1 VNDLDL
7 LVVGGGGGGTRG
19 RCAYSW
25 GPGGGGGGVAEL
37 LNFSVTSASSVT
49 VKVGS
54 GGTGSANCD
63 TTTQGTSGGQSSV
76 AVAADS
82 LSVVANGGTSP
93 YTGTGMTSAP
103 GGVSGSTIVNGTTT
117 AGKSGGSV
125 TWDGSGNCSWYG
137 CNAGG
142 GGGAGGA
149 GNGLN
154 AGTGVLSTLTNSKF
168 GGGGAG
174 RTDSTF
180 GTADSN
186 AGKSAS
192 VCSAAANSGA
202 GGADCGSYA
211 GNGGSGY
218 VYLRYLPGPTS
229 TSTGNQTISIGQT
242 ASFSVTATK
251 TSTLTTASFSYQWQ
265 KSTNGGTSW
274 SDIPGATAATYSTGN
289 QSSLSNNG
297 ARYRAKITQTGTT
310 GSVAPTSFSYSSPA
324 ALTVTA
330 EPLLSY
336 NFSDINTFDS
346 SAGNAIGD
354 LSTSGTYDGLLRA
367 GSNSSSAS
375 YEPALGALSFP
386 GGANTSGPYATI
398 ESGISSSTFAA
409 NGMTF
414 DFEANFGAQADYWE
428 RLIELGDGNG
438 NTIMVQRQDST
449 AILQVEIY
457 NDGVSQGYCSLANAI
472 PTTGNAMARWT
483 ISLDGSVCKI
493 WKNAASSPEA
503 SVSYSGKP
511 LTGKTWT
518 TGYLGKSFW
527 NGASSF
533 EGKLRSMRIYSGVL
547 TPAEIPAF
555 SYKTVTYDSNG
566 QGSASTT
573 AYTSGTVRTPAA
585 LSRVGYDFA
594 GWNTQVGGGGTNY
607 SAGATFTPTAD
618 TTLYAKWTPK
628 TYTVTYD
635 YNGATNNNLTVSN
648 TYTTGGSVIVLP
660 NPNKYGFVFS
670 GWYKDAAF
678 TNYLNTGGTIYG
690 PSDSSTSITLYAKWT
705 AVNQILNYS
714 ASDINSY
721 ENSVSTTAINDMSPG
736 GTLDG
741 SLTAGTSNVLP
752 GFDAATGKWTFP
764 GGGHFASPFA
774 LVSNSISTTTF
785 NTNGITID
793 FEADFGS
800 ADNSWERL
808 IDFGSAAPPTISNNL
823 FVGRYGI
830 SDDLI
835 IDVTSGSTS
844 LGQCRA
850 EGIID
855 ELAVM
860 ARYTL
865 TLDGSTCRIWK
876 NGAPQTV
883 TASSG
888 GNTMLPPTGASWTSN
903 FIGKSHWT
911 ADENLEGSIKSL
923 RIFSGALTP
932 DQVGPLTYKT
942 VTFGLNGGTST
953 QPSAGYTSG
962 ALRLPAAATRAG
974 YTFTGWNTQADGN
987 GTSRTAAASY
997 SPSASET
1004 LYAAWTANTYTV
1016 TYDYNGANNN
1026 NLTVSNS
1033 FTSGGNA
1040 IVLPNPTKTGYR
1052 FAGWYSDSGLNTSVG
1067 TGTYSPTGATTAIT
1081 LYAKWVLATLVLSY
1095 NLSDTTSY
1103 VYGGGASINDLS
1115 SGGTFDATL
1124 NAGSGGASATYSDAN
1139 GSLLFAGG
1147 ATNSGP
1153 YVSLPSITSAQFA
1166 SSGMTLDFEA
1176 DFGAVAD
1183 SWESLVNL
1191 SVSGGNGNVLYV
1203 GRRGTGSEIIFE
1215 VYNGSSS
1222 AGFCS
1227 YAGIPTS
1234 GHTTNRWTFSI
1245 DGTTCRIWK
1254 DGTLVSSAAMSAKP
1268 LSGLTWASNYIAR
1281 SNTSTAS
1288 FEGAVRS
1295 LRIFA
1300 GAYTPDEI
1308 GAFNY
1313 KTISYDTNAGSSV
1326 IASTRYT
1333 SGSVKLPAGPT
1344 RSGYT
1349 FTGWYSSSAAS
1360 TLVGAVGATY
1370 TPSTDT
1376 TLYAGWAAT
1385 TYTVTFKANDG
1396 LSTAD
1401 ITQTVTDGVSVALRS
1416 NTFTKSNSTFMGW
1429 NTAANGSGTSYSN
1442 AQSITPSAN
1451 LTLYAIW
1458 EPNATI
1464 TFDSNG
1470 GSTVATVSH
1479 VPYAAI
1485 PSNYVGLAKPSN
1497 PTKSGKLFGGWS
1509 VTETANNG
1517 DVANIISWPREYESS
1532 GSSETLYAVWL
1543 DACSVTSTS
1552 FTGTGTTD
1560 ISSATYGETGKKYL
1574 RYRFNTVGTCGW
1586 VVPDEV
1592 SKVDAVVVG
1601 GGGGGSYGNRAGGGG
1616 AGSLMVTNLSGH
1628 AVTAGLVVPIQ
1639 IGSGGAHDVI
1649 SGLGANGNPSIFD
1662 YVFANGGGA
1671 GAGGQTSRQIA
1682 AAGGSGGG
1690 GANACAAT
1698 GTAGGSSLRTISG
1711 WSGFANV
1718 GGNGKAVTCDTAG
1731 GAGGGGAGGVGQN
1744 SGNGGASL
1752 TRFGIELAGGGGGW
1766 IGGSAFK
1773 SGGGTV
1779 GGDWTGTGC
1788 TATIASTSNNAVANT
1803 GSGGGACGDGAAG
1816 TIVLQFIAPTYT
1828 ATYSYDSATGG
1839 NSVTSADYTMA
1850 SVALTLPSPTKTGYV
1865 FDGWYSDAGLTTL
1878 VGAAG
1883 ASYSPSADITLYAK
1897 WSTAP
1902 NQTVVFDANGGSGSM
1917 TSQVANVA
1925 TNLMANTFTRSGY
1938 TFAGWATAAN
1948 GSGTQYADQASYPF
1962 TSGTTLYAKW
1972 SAIPNKT
1979 VTFDA
1984 NDGTGTPATSTQA
1997 ANVATNLTANA
2008 FTRSGYTF
2016 TGWNTAANGSGTAYA
2031 NQATYSFAA
2040 DTRLY
2045 AQWTAVNYSITY
2057 NSGSHNS
2064 GSVPTD
2070 SANYN
2075 IGNSVAILGN
2085 SGTLARTG
2093 YTFAGWTVASDG
2105 SGTVLV
2111 SGSTLTMGSANIN
2124 VYAKWTANT
2133 YTISY
2138 NTNGAT
2144 GSPAD
2149 ATASYTTAGTAVTL
2163 SAVGTM
2169 AKAGHTFNG
2178 WATTAS
2184 GTPIAGTY
2192 TTTANVT
2199 LYAQWSI
2206 NTISVTYDKGIA
2218 SSATFNTFPG
2228 SAQTGNYGTRVN
2240 LNATVDLS
2248 VTIGSDVYQF
2258 FGWNDGNTIYAAG
2271 TSYLLDS
2278 NVTMT
2283 AVWVQVFAV
2292 RYSFNGGT
2300 AALNTS
2306 AVDVECLVAGNR
2318 CTDQQVIT
2326 LHAAPSR
2333 TGYTFAGWNDQ
2344 NGTNFAAGSSLTVT
2358 SSSYL
2363 LYAQWT
2369 PVSYTV
2375 TYAGNGGTTANT
2387 QANQNIGDRF
2397 TVGAA
2402 ANRTGYDF
2410 SGWSDGTNTYAA
2422 GATYVVGSS
2431 NVTLTAQWTPK
2442 VYTVTY
2448 DWNGGSGS
2456 AVADANYTVGTTGIT
2471 LPGITDQVKDGYTF
2485 GGWSTTNGGVA
2496 ISSPFVPTGNTTLFA
2511 VWGTGSYVIT
2521 YAPELGTVSTSTVNV
2536 ANGNSINLETP
2547 TRQGFVFDGWFT
2559 AQTGGTRVGGGNS
2572 QFTPAASRTLH
2583 ARWTQASIYGI
2594 PVGNLSRLGS
2604 INASNSANSTYSGSN
2619 GNSSV
2624 AVNVPSGAL
2633 PAGTAVNIDMISDN
2647 SHASGLIN
2655 GDKTFILSVAVSW
2668 LAGDGTVPDTASGK
2682 AISVTL
2688 NNADIKAGALIY
2700 SIQGTSVVL
2709 LGTAT
2714 QDGTVTFQLTQ
2725 DPGIYVVATSPSAP
2739 QNPTSSVTSSSA
2751 TITWQAPSSDGGD
2764 AITGYT
2770 VTLNNNATCTT
2781 TGALSCTI
2789 NGLSAGTTYT
2799 YTVSATNSVGTSPT
2813 ASGSFSIAA
2822 NQTVTFNANGGSG
2835 TMSSQAANTSTA
2847 LTANTFSRTGYSF
2860 TGWNTAANG
2869 SGTAYSDGSTYAFSA
2884 GTTLYAQWSGSTYTV
2899 TYDYNSATVQNG
2911 PSSSGFTSGGTAI
2924 SLPSPTKTGFSF
2936 DGWYTDSGFSTLL
2949 GAGGYSYS
2957 PTSSVTLYAKFTALP
2972 NQTVIFDANGGTGT
2986 MSNQVTNA
2994 ATALTTNTFTQTG
3007 YTFAGWNTAANGS
3020 GTAYA
3025 DGATFAFTAG
3035 ATLYAQWTLIPVTPP
3050 APTPVTPPA
3059 PQVERPDAPTNVTAT
3074 ANGDSITVSWSAPT
3088 FTGGSA
3094 IVDYRVTSSSGM
3106 ACITTATSCTFNG
3119 VNKDVSYS
3127 FTVTANN
3134 GTRVSNASSASN
3146 TVLIPSQL
3154 INQRSLTVS
3163 GSQSA
3168 RGAAVKVVVTG
3179 GSTAGPIIFEVANG
3193 TATGCAI
3200 DGEGLLT
3207 ATTSGTCVV
3216 TATMLGDFI
3225 YKPVSASTTITFLRA
3240 LVAQTPLVVSAS
3252 GTTTVALSTTGGS
3265 GSGAVSYSVTSGST
3279 ACVLSGN
3286 LLTVAKTGTCLV
3298 TATKAADDV
3307 YEATTSA
3314 TITVSVAAAKPAV
3327 VTPAPVVK
3335 VPPIKHVVAVAPSG
3349 KPVLVGIQIVKPVI
3363 FGPDSAKLD
3372 AGDLKQLR
3380 AAATLAKSKNMD
3392 VLVTGF
3398 VKSAGKTTLFE
3409 KLLASSRAKTV
3420 ATYLRKLG
3428 VNVAIQYAGYGAY
3441 NKLAPSSSDRRV
3453 EIRWVAND

>member
-1 VNDLDL
+1 LQI
-7 LVVGGGGGGTRG
+7 
-19 RCAYSW
+19 
-25 GPGGGGGGVAEL
+25 
-37 LNFSVTSASSVT
+37 F
-49 VKVGS
+49 
-54 GGTGSANCD
+54 
-63 TTTQGTSGGQSSV
+63 Q
-76 AVAADS
+76 
-82 LSVVANGGTSP
+82 
-93 YTGTGMTSAP
+93 
-103 GGVSGSTIVNGTTT
+103 
-117 AGKSGGSV
+117 
-125 TWDGSGNCSWYG
+125 DGATKGYC
-137 CNAGG
+137 
-142 GGGAGGA
+142 
-149 GNGLN
+149 L
-154 AGTGVLSTLTNSKF
+154 
-168 GGGGAG
+168 
-174 RTDSTF
+174 
-180 GTADSN
+180 
-186 AGKSAS
+186 
-192 VCSAAANSGA
+192 AANSI
-202 GGADCGSYA
+202 
-211 GNGGSGY
+211 
-218 VYLRYLPGPTS
+218 PTS
-229 TSTGNQTISIGQT
+229 DTSIHR
-242 ASFSVTATK
+242 F
-251 TSTLTTASFSYQWQ
+251 
-265 KSTNGGTSW
+265 
-274 SDIPGATAATYSTGN
+274 
-289 QSSLSNNG
+289 
-297 ARYRAKITQTGTT
+297 
-310 GSVAPTSFSYSSPA
+310 
-324 ALTVTA
+324 
-330 EPLLSY
+330 
-336 NFSDINTFDS
+336 
-346 SAGNAIGD
+346 
-354 LSTSGTYDGLLRA
+354 
-367 GSNSSSAS
+367 
-375 YEPALGALSFP
+375 
-386 GGANTSGPYATI
+386 
-398 ESGISSSTFAA
+398 
-409 NGMTF
+409 
-414 DFEANFGAQADYWE
+414 
-428 RLIELGDGNG
+428 
-438 NTIMVQRQDST
+438 
-449 AILQVEIY
+449 
-457 NDGVSQGYCSLANAI
+457 
-472 PTTGNAMARWT
+472 T
-483 ISLDGSVCKI
+483 ISLDGTNCRIYKDGSSLTTTMTYYNGGTVFKLLPGKSMANNYIGKADWGVPALEGKIRSV
-493 WKNAASSPEA
+493 AL
-503 SVSYSGKP
+503 YSG
-511 LTGKTWT
+511 
-518 TGYLGKSFW
+518 
-527 NGASSF
+527 A
-533 EGKLRSMRIYSGVL
+533 L
-547 TPAEIPAF
+547 TPTQIGSPA
-555 SYKTVTYDSNG
+555 YKTVTYNSNG

-585 LSRVGYDFA
+585 LTWAGYDFG
-594 GWNTQVGGGGTNY
+594 GWNTQAGGGGTNY

-618 TTLYAKWTPK
+618 TTLYAKWTAK

-635 YNGATNNNLTVSN
+635 YDGATNNNLTLSN

-678 TNYLNTGGTIYG
+678 TNYLNTGGTNYG
-690 PSDSSTSITLYAKWT
+690 PSEQSTSITLYAKWT
-705 AVNQILNYS
+705 AVNQILSYS

-721 ENSVSTTAINDMSPG
+721 ENSVSTTAINDISPG

-741 SLTAGTSNVLP
+741 SLASGTSNVLP

-764 GGGHFASPFA
+764 GGGHSVSPFA
-774 LVSNSISTTTF
+774 QVSNNINTTTF
-785 NTNGITID
+785 NTNGITLD
-793 FEADFGS
+793 FEVDFG
-800 ADNSWERL
+800 DTDDQWERVF
-808 IDFGSAAPPTISNNL
+808 DFGSAAPGTISNNL
-823 FVGRYGI
+823 HVARRDY
-830 SDDLI
+830 SDDLFVEI
-835 IDVTSGSTS
+835 WSGTSST
-844 LGQCRA
+844 GTCQA
-850 EGIID
+850 NGIID
-855 ELAVM
+855 ELSTM
-860 ARYTL
+860 NRYTI

-876 NGAPQTV
+876 NGVAQTV
-883 TASSG
+883 TTGGS
-888 GNTMLPPTGASWTSN
+888 GNTMKPPTGQVWSN
-903 FIGKSHWT
+903 NLIGKSHWT
-911 ADENLEGSIKSL
+911 ADANLEGAIKSL

-942 VTFGLNGGTST
+942 VTYGLNGGTSAA
-953 QPSAGYTSG
+953 PSAGYTSG

-997 SPSASET
+997 SPAASET

-1026 NLTVSNS
+1026 NLTVSNT

-1040 IVLPNPTKTGYR
+1040 IVLPNPTKTGYK
-1052 FAGWYSDSGLNTSVG
+1052 FAGWFSDSGLNTSVG

-1081 LYAKWVLATLVLSY
+1081 LYAKWTLANLVISY
-1095 NLSDTTSY
+1095 NASDINSFDDS
-1103 VYGGGASINDLS
+1103 VGSAVNDLS
-1115 SGGTFDATL
+1115 PGGTYDGL
-1124 NAGSGGASATYSDAN
+1124 LSN
-1139 GSLLFAGG
+1139 GSNGVAPTFNSSKGAWSFTGG
-1147 ATNSGP
+1147 SSSSGP
-1153 YVSLPSITSAQFA
+1153 FAKVNANISTTGFNTNGITF
-1166 SSGMTLDFEA
+1166 DFEV
-1176 DFGAVAD
+1176 DFGDVDD
-1183 SWESLVNL
+1183 SWERVVDFSSLASTSTLSNNL
-1191 SVSGGNGNVLYV
+1191 LIGRSGTTDDLTIGLYY
-1203 GRRGTGSEIIFE
+1203 GATAQTACTA
-1215 VYNGSSS
+1215 
-1222 AGFCS
+1222 AGVIDELS
-1227 YAGIPTS
+1227 
-1234 GHTTNRWTFSI
+1234 TFSRFTVSL
-1245 DGTTCRIWK
+1245 DGTTCKIWK
-1254 DGTLVSSAAMSAKP
+1254 NGSLVHSVASSVKPVSGATWVSNLIGKGNVTSGGTL
-1268 LSGLTWASNYIAR
+1268 
-1281 SNTSTAS
+1281 
-1288 FEGAVRS
+1288 EGAVRS
-1295 LRIFA
+1295 LRIFQ
-1300 GAYTPDEI
+1300 GAYTPEE
-1308 GAFNY
+1308 ANTFNY

-1360 TLVGAVGATY
+1360 TLVGAAGATY

-1416 NTFTKSNSTFMGW
+1416 NTFTKSNSTFVGW
-1429 NTAANGSGTSYSN
+1429 YTQANRQGTPYSN
-1442 AQSITPSAN
+1442 AQNITPSAN
-1451 LTLYAIW
+1451 LTLYAAW
-1458 EPNATI
+1458 EDNATI

-1470 GSTVATVSH
+1470 GSAVATVSH

-1485 PSNYVGLAKPSN
+1485 PSSYVGLAKPTN

-1532 GSSETLYAVWL
+1532 GSSETLFAVWL

-1574 RYRFNTVGTCGW
+1574 RYRLNTVGTCGW

-1616 AGSLMVTNLSGH
+1616 AGSLMVTNSSGH

-1639 IGSGGAHDVI
+1639 IGAGGAHDAT

-1671 GAGGQTSRQIA
+1671 GAGGQTSRQTA

-1698 GTAGGSSLRTISG
+1698 GTAGGASLRTISG
-1711 WSGFANV
+1711 WSGFASV

-1766 IGGSAFK
+1766 IGGSVLK

-1883 ASYSPSADITLYAK
+1883 ASYTPSADITLYAK

-1902 NQTVVFDANGGSGSM
+1902 NQTVIFNANGGSGSM

-1925 TNLMANTFTRSGY
+1925 TNLTANTFTRSGY

-2016 TGWNTAANGSGTAYA
+2016 AGWNTAANGSGTAYA
-2031 NQATYSFAA
+2031 NQASYSFAA

-2045 AQWTAVNYSITY
+2045 AQWTAVNRTITY
-2057 NSGSHNS
+2057 SSGSHTS

-2070 SANYN
+2070 AATYI
-2075 IGNSVAILGN
+2075 IGNTVAILGN
-2085 SGTLARTG
+2085 SGSLARTG

-2111 SGSTLTMGSANIN
+2111 SGSTLTMGSANIT

-2133 YTISY
+2133 YTITY
-2138 NTNGAT
+2138 NANGAT
-2144 GSPAD
+2144 GSPTD
-2149 ATASYTTAGTAVTL
+2149 ATANYTTAGTAVTL
-2163 SAVGTM
+2163 STVGTM
-2169 AKAGHTFNG
+2169 VKAGHTFNG

-2240 LNATVDLS
+2240 LNSTVDLS

-2258 FGWNDGNTIYAAG
+2258 VGWNDGNTIYAAG

-2326 LHAAPSR
+2326 LHVAPSR
-2333 TGYTFAGWNDQ
+2333 TGYNFAGWKDQ
-2344 NGTNFAAGSSLTVT
+2344 NGTDFAAGANLTVT

-2387 QANQNIGDRF
+2387 QVNQNIGDRF

-2431 NVTLTAQWTPK
+2431 NITLTAQWTPK
-2442 VYTVTY
+2442 VYTVSY

-2471 LPGITDQVKDGYTF
+2471 LPGTTDQVRDGYTF
-2485 GGWSTTNGGVA
+2485 GGWSTTNGGLA
-2496 ISSPFVPTGNTTLFA
+2496 ISSPFVPTASTTLFA

-2647 SHASGLIN
+2647 THASGLIN

-2688 NNADIKAGALIY
+2688 NNSYIKAGALIY

-2739 QNPTSSVTSSSA
+2739 QNPTSNVTSSSA

-2770 VTLNNNATCTT
+2770 VTLNNSATCTT
-2781 TGALSCTI
+2781 TGALSCSI
-2789 NGLSAGTTYT
+2789 AGLSAGTTYT
-2799 YTVSATNSVGTSPT
+2799 YTVTATNSVGTSPT

-2869 SGTAYSDGSTYAFSA
+2869 SGTAYADGATYAFSA

-2899 TYDYNSATVQNG
+2899 TYNYNSATVQNG

-2924 SLPSPTKTGFSF
+2924 NLPSPTKTGYTF

-2949 GAGGYSYS
+2949 GTGGYSYS

-2986 MSNQVTNA
+2986 MSNQVTNV
-2994 ATALTTNTFTQTG
+2994 ATALTSNTFTQTG

-3106 ACITTATSCTFNG
+3106 ACITTATSCTFNA

-3134 GTRVSNASSASN
+3134 GTRVSNASAASN
-3146 TVLIPSQL
+3146 SVLIPSQL
-3154 INQRSLTVS
+3154 INQRSLSLS

-3168 RGAAVKVVVTG
+3168 RGAGVKVVVTG
-3179 GSTAGPIIFEVANG
+3179 GSTAGAIIFEVANG

-3225 YKPVSASTTITFLRA
+3225 YKPVSASTSVTFLCA
-3240 LVAQTPLVVSAS
+3240 LVAQTTLVVSAS

-3265 GSGAVSYSVTSGST
+3265 GSGAVSYSVTNGST
-3279 ACVLSGN
+3279 ACVLNGN

-3298 TATKAADDV
+3298 AATKAADDV
-3307 YEATTSA
+3307 YEAATSA
-3314 TITVSVAAAKPAV
+3314 TITVSVTAAKPAV

-3335 VPPIKHVVAVAPSG
+3335 APPVEHVVTVAPSG
-3349 KPVLVGIQIVKPVI
+3349 KPVLVGIPIIKPVI

-3380 AAATLAKSKNMD
+3380 AAATLAKSKNMG
-3392 VLVTGF
+3392 VLITGF

-3409 KLLASSRAKTV
+3409 RLLASSRAKNV

>member
-1 VNDLDL
+1 MVAGFTFLPISAQAAAGDVTDGLCKATVSDTTGVSVYNSGDYCYIAFKTAGTTYTWTPNGVSKIDL
-7 LVVGGGGGGTRG
+7 LVVGGGGGGGSRH
-19 RCAYSW
+19 A
-25 GPGGGGGGVAEL
+25 GGGGAGGL
-37 LNFSVTSASSVT
+37 LQSTAVTLNTSQLSIKPGAGGAG
-49 VKVGS
+49 GS
-54 GGTGSANCD
+54 GGADGNPGYNSVV
-63 TTTQGTSGGQSSV
+63 SGGGITTV
-76 AVAADS
+76 T
-82 LSVVANGGTSP
+82 ANGGGRGAYNAGAIINVSADGSSAGSAGGGNNSTAASQG
-93 YTGTGMTSAP
+93 GTAAAG
-103 GGVSGSTIVNGTTT
+103 T
-117 AGKSGGSV
+117 AGQGNAGGRGYYQSP
-125 TWDGSGNCSWYG
+125 WAS
-137 CNAGG
+137 GG
-142 GGGAGGA
+142 GGGAGSA
-149 GNGLN
+149 GGD
-154 AGTGVLSTLTNSKF
+154 AST
-168 GGGGAG
+168 
-174 RTDSTF
+174 ST
-180 GTADSN
+180 T
-186 AGKSAS
+186 
-192 VCSAAANSGA
+192 GA
-202 GGADCGSYA
+202 GGAGASVSWITTAAQTALSVGVQSAGSVYFA
-211 GNGGSGY
+211 GGGSGGGTGGPAGMVAGSAGIGGGGQGIYNTADNAGAGVANTGGGGGGSGQNVSYGAGGNGGSG
-218 VYLRYLPGPTS
+218 VVVIRY
-229 TSTGNQTISIGQT
+229 Q
-242 ASFSVTATK
+242 
-251 TSTLTTASFSYQWQ
+251 
-265 KSTNGGTSW
+265 
-274 SDIPGATAATYSTGN
+274 
-289 QSSLSNNG
+289 
-297 ARYRAKITQTGTT
+297 
-310 GSVAPTSFSYSSPA
+310 APKQI
-324 ALTVTA
+324 LN
-330 EPLLSY
+330 Y
-336 NFSDINTFDS
+336 NFSDVNSYDS
-346 SAGNAIGD
+346 SVGTAVND
-354 LSTSGTYDGLLRA
+354 LSPGGTYDGTVTA
-367 GSNSSSAS
+367 GTNSQVAS
-375 YEPALGALSFP
+375 FVATQGLLSFG
-386 GGANTSGPYATI
+386 GGANLSGPFVALP
-398 ESGISSSTFAA
+398 SISSNQFA
-409 NGMTF
+409 NLGMTF
-414 DFEANFGAQADYWE
+414 DFEADFGAVADSWE
-428 RLIELGDGNG
+428 SVISFSASGGAGDLLYIGRNG
-438 NTIMVQRQDST
+438 TSNNI
-449 AILQVEIY
+449 ILEVYNGIY
-457 NDGVSQGYCSLANAI
+457 SQGFCQYAGI
-472 PTTGNAMARWT
+472 PTSGHATARWT
-483 ISLDGSVCKI
+483 FSIDGTTCRI
-493 WKNAASSPEA
+493 WKDGTSVATAALAAKPRTDVTWA
-503 SVSYSGKP
+503 SNFIAKGNTSVP
-511 LTGKTWT
+511 
-518 TGYLGKSFW
+518 
-527 NGASSF
+527 SF
-533 EGKLRSMRIYSGVL
+533 EGTVRSMRIYSGAL
-547 TPAEIPAF
+547 TPTQVGAN
-555 SYKTVTYDSNG
+555 SNKTVTYNSNG

-585 LSRVGYDFA
+585 LTWAGYDFG
-594 GWNTQVGGGGTNY
+594 GWNTQAGGGGTNY

-618 TTLYAKWTPK
+618 TTLYAKWTAK

-635 YNGATNNNLTVSN
+635 YNGATNNNLTLSN
-648 TYTTGGSVIVLP
+648 SYTTGGSVIGLP

-678 TNYLNTGGTIYG
+678 TNYLSTGGTSYA

-705 AVNQILNYS
+705 AVNQILSYS

-721 ENSVSTTAINDMSPG
+721 ENSVSTTAINDISPG

-741 SLTAGTSNVLP
+741 SLASGTSNVLP

-764 GGGHFASPFA
+764 GGGNSVSPFA
-774 LVSNSISTTTF
+774 QVSNSINTTTF
-785 NTNGITID
+785 NTNGITLD
-793 FEADFGS
+793 FEVDFGNT
-800 ADNSWERL
+800 DDQWERVF
-808 IDFGSAAPPTISNNL
+808 DFGSAAPGSISNNL
-823 FVGRYGI
+823 LVARRDY
-830 SDDLI
+830 SDDLFMEI
-835 IDVTSGSTS
+835 WSGTSSSGTC
-844 LGQCRA
+844 QA
-850 EGIID
+850 NGIID
-855 ELAVM
+855 EYSTM
-860 ARYTL
+860 NRYTI

-876 NGAPQTV
+876 NGVAQTV
-883 TASSG
+883 SIVGG
-888 GNTMLPPTGASWTSN
+888 GNTMKPPTGQVWSN
-903 FIGKSHWT
+903 NLIGKSHWT
-911 ADENLEGSIKSL
+911 ADANLEGAIKSL
-923 RIFSGALTP
+923 RIYSGALTP

-942 VTFGLNGGTST
+942 VTYGLNGGTSAA
-953 QPSAGYTSG
+953 PSAGYTSG

-987 GTSRTAAASY
+987 GTSRTPAASY
-997 SPSASET
+997 SPAASET

-1081 LYAKWVLATLVLSY
+1081 LYAKWTLADLVISY
-1095 NLSDTTSY
+1095 NASDINSFDDS
-1103 VYGGGASINDLS
+1103 VGSAVNDLS
-1115 SGGTFDATL
+1115 TGGTYDATFRNKL
-1124 NAGSGGASATYSDAN
+1124 SSTFAADTGSWTFGGGTNGAGQSITLPSLSSN
-1139 GSLLFAGG
+1139 GF
-1147 ATNSGP
+1147 ATN
-1153 YVSLPSITSAQFA
+1153 
-1166 SSGMTLDFEA
+1166 GMTVDFEA
-1176 DFGAVAD
+1176 DFGTTV
-1183 SWESLVNL
+1183 ESYERVIDLG
-1191 SVSGGNGNVLYV
+1191 VSGSNTSNVVAY
-1203 GRRGTGSEIIFE
+1203 REGTSNNLGFT
-1215 VYNGSSS
+1215 VYNGSTQVGICVAAS
-1222 AGFCS
+1222 AIP
-1227 YAGIPTS
+1227 AG
-1234 GHTTNRWTFSI
+1234 GGMNRFTVAI
-1245 DGTTCRIWK
+1245 DGSTCRIWK
-1254 DGTLVSSAAMSAKP
+1254 NGVAQTTTITSNGNTMKPPSAN
-1268 LSGLTWASNYIAR
+1268 LWATNYMGR
-1281 SNTSTAS
+1281 SNWTDGDFKGSI
-1288 FEGAVRS
+1288 RS
-1295 LRIFA
+1295 MRIFA
-1300 GAYTPDEI
+1300 GGYSPDEI

-1360 TLVGAVGATY
+1360 TLVGAAGATY
-1370 TPSTDT
+1370 TPSATT
-1376 TLYAGWAAT
+1376 TLYAGWAAV
-1385 TYTVTFKANDG
+1385 TYTVTYKANDG
-1396 LSTAD
+1396 LATAD

-1429 NTAANGSGTSYSN
+1429 NTQANRLGTPYSN
-1442 AQSITPSAN
+1442 AQNITPSAN
-1451 LTLYAIW
+1451 LTLYAAW
-1458 EPNATI
+1458 EDNATI

-1470 GSTVATVSH
+1470 GSAVATVSH

-1485 PSNYVGLAKPSN
+1485 PSSYVGLAKPTN

-1543 DACSVTSTS
+1543 DACSVTPTS
-1552 FTGTGTTD
+1552 FTGTGKTD
-1560 ISSATYGETGKKYL
+1560 ATSATYGETGKKYL
-1574 RYRFNTVGTCGW
+1574 RYRFNTTGQCAWTVPSEVTSVDGI
-1586 VVPDEV
+1586 VV
-1592 SKVDAVVVG
+1592 A
-1601 GGGGGSYGNRAGGGG
+1601 GGGGGSYGRRAGGGG
-1616 AGSLMVTNLSGH
+1616 AGSLMFTNTSGH
-1628 AVTAGLVVPIQ
+1628 TVTAGNALPILVGAG
-1639 IGSGGAHDVI
+1639 GSYNTTTGKGAAGSASV
-1649 SGLGANGNPSIFD
+1649 FD
-1662 YVFANGGGA
+1662 NVYSAGGGA
-1671 GAGGQTSRQIA
+1671 GSGGGLDGSAGQDAGS
-1682 AAGGSGGG
+1682 GGSGGG
-1690 GANACAAT
+1690 GANDCGMT

-1718 GGNGKAVTCDTAG
+1718 GGNGKTVTCSTSGNG
-1731 GAGGGGAGGVGQN
+1731 GGGGGGAGGVGNALQTG
-1744 SGNGGASL
+1744 GNSL
-1752 TRFGIELAGGGGGW
+1752 TRLGIELAGGGAGW
-1766 IGGSAFK
+1766 SDGGSRN
-1773 SGGGTV
+1773 GGGTV
-1779 GGDWTGTGC
+1779 GGDWRANAC
-1788 TATIASTSNNAVANT
+1788 ADVSANSAVANT
-1803 GSGGGACGDGAAG
+1803 GSGGASCGNGSAG
-1816 TIVLQFIAPTYT
+1816 TIVLQFVAPTYT

-1865 FDGWYSDAGLTTL
+1865 FDGWYSDAGLTAL

-1897 WSTAP
+1897 WSAAP

-1925 TNLMANTFTRSGY
+1925 TNLTANTFTRSGY
-1938 TFAGWATAAN
+1938 NFAGWATAAN
-1948 GSGTQYADQASYPF
+1948 GTGTQYADQASYPF

-1972 SAIPNKT
+1972 STVPNKT

-1984 NDGTGTPATSTQA
+1984 NDGSGSPATSTQA
-1997 ANVATNLTANA
+1997 ANVATNLTANT
-2008 FTRSGYTF
+2008 FTRTGYTF
-2016 TGWNTAANGSGTAYA
+2016 SGWNTAANGSGTAYA
-2031 NQATYSFAA
+2031 NQASYSFAA

-2045 AQWTAVNYSITY
+2045 AQWTAVNRTITY
-2057 NSGSHNS
+2057 SSGSHTS

-2070 SANYN
+2070 SATYI
-2075 IGNSVAILGN
+2075 IGNTVAILGN
-2085 SGTLARTG
+2085 SGSLARTG
-2093 YTFAGWTVASDG
+2093 YSFAGWTVASDG

-2111 SGSTLTMGSANIN
+2111 SGSTLTMGSANIT

-2133 YTISY
+2133 YTITY
-2138 NTNGAT
+2138 NSNGAT

-2163 SAVGTM
+2163 STVGTM
-2169 AKAGHTFNG
+2169 VKAGHTFNG

-2240 LNATVDLS
+2240 LNSTVDLS

-2258 FGWNDGNTIYAAG
+2258 VGWNDGNTIYAAG

-2387 QANQNIGDRF
+2387 QVNQNIGDRF

-2410 SGWSDGTNTYAA
+2410 SGWSDGTNAYAA

-2442 VYTVTY
+2442 VYTVIY

-2456 AVADANYTVGTTGIT
+2456 AVADANYIVGTTGIT
-2471 LPGITDQVKDGYTF
+2471 LPGITDQVKDGFTF

-2604 INASNSANSTYSGSN
+2604 IIASNSANSTYSGSN

-2647 SHASGLIN
+2647 THASGLIN

-2688 NNADIKAGALIY
+2688 NNSGIKAGALIY

-2739 QNPTSSVTSSSA
+2739 QNPTSNVTSSSA

-2770 VTLNNNATCTT
+2770 VTLNNSATCTT
-2781 TGALSCTI
+2781 TGALSCSI
-2789 NGLSAGTTYT
+2789 SGLSAGTTYT
-2799 YTVSATNSVGTSPT
+2799 YTVTATNSVGTSPT

-2822 NQTVTFNANGGSG
+2822 NQTVAFNANGGSG

-2869 SGTAYSDGSTYAFSA
+2869 SGTAYADGATYAFSA

-2899 TYDYNSATVQNG
+2899 TYNYNSATVQNG
-2911 PSSSGFTSGGTAI
+2911 PSSSGFTSGGAAI

-2957 PTSSVTLYAKFTALP
+2957 PTSSGTLYAKFTALP

-2986 MSNQVTNA
+2986 MSNQVTNV

-3007 YTFAGWNTAANGS
+3007 YTFTGWNTAANGS

-3106 ACITTATSCTFNG
+3106 ACITTATSCTFNA

-3134 GTRVSNASSASN
+3134 GTRVSNASAASN
-3146 TVLIPSQL
+3146 SVLIPSQL
-3154 INQRSLTVS
+3154 INQRSLSVS

-3168 RGAAVKVVVTG
+3168 RGAAVRVVVTG
-3179 GSTAGPIIFEVANG
+3179 GSTAGAIIFDVANG

-3225 YKPVSASTTITFLRA
+3225 YKPVSASTSVTFLRA
-3240 LVAQTPLVVSAS
+3240 LVAQTTLVVSAS

-3279 ACVLSGN
+3279 ACVLNGN

-3298 TATKAADDV
+3298 AATKAADDV
-3307 YEATTSA
+3307 YQAATSA
-3314 TITVSVAAAKPAV
+3314 TLTVSVTAAKPAV

-3335 VPPIKHVVAVAPSG
+3335 VPPVEHVVTVAPSG
-3349 KPVLVGIQIVKPVI
+3349 KPVLVGISIIKPVI

-3409 KLLASSRAKTV
+3409 KLLASSRAKNV